1 MASDNQLN
9 YSVNK
14 LSKYT
19 KLDISQGDFRQ
30 FLKDAPSTNTLRSS
44 SVVMGWITLIPLQAS
59 PDWSEVLSID
69 LRS

>member
-19 KLDISQGDFRQ
+19 RLDISQGDFRQ

-44 SVVMGWITLIPLQAS
+44 SVVMGWITVIPPRLALIGL
-59 PDWSEVLSID
+59 ECLVLT
-69 LRS
+69 

>member
-1 MASDNQLN
+1 M
-9 YSVNK
+9 
-14 LSKYT
+14 
-19 KLDISQGDFRQ
+19 LDISQGDFRQ

-44 SVVMGWITLIPLQAS
+44 FVVMGWITLIPLQAS